1 VVEHTEEVLIA
12 AEHTEEVPIAAEH
25 TGVAFI
31 AVEHTGVAFIAVEH
45 TGVVCM
51 AGHTTVESGTELG
64 GATGA
69 VGGGPTASAH
79 AGASRR

>member
-1 VVEHTEEVLIA
+1 MRTYLVEHTAAEHTEEVLIA
-12 AEHTEEVPIAAEH
+12 AEHTEEV
-25 TGVAFI
+25 FI
-31 AVEHTGVAFIAVEH
+31 AVEYIGVALIAVEY

-51 AGHTTVESGTELG
+51 AGHTTVESGTEPG